1 MNAAELK
8 IADPKR
14 FDKRYYKWAEHAL
27 DYDWWDYTKDR
38 FKEDCE
44 AKGIWVKDIHFS
56 LPGSAAFEG
65 RMNSVMFME
74 RSGLA
79 EQYPALYLAIAD
91 YGPIAYVTCTRN
103 NNPSVSFDSYA
114 IQTGPSGMF
123 AGLDQQA
130 WEELIESQE
139 AEANLEAAMQEE
151 AVDLSNELY
160 TMLSEESEYLTSEAA
175 YIEYCDAN
183 DITFETEED
192 RETDR

>member
-14 FDKRYYKWAEHAL
+14 FDQCYYEWCCHAL
-27 DYDWWDYTKDR
+27 DYEWWDYTVDR
-38 FKEDCE
+38 FKDDCK
-44 AKGIWVKDIHFS
+44 AKGVWVRDTQFS
-56 LPGSAAFEG
+56 LPGSAGFMG
-65 RMNSVMFME
+65 RIDVDMFME

-79 EQYPALYLAIAD
+79 EQYPALYLGVKDDGTMAT
-91 YGPIAYVTCTRN
+91 VSLTRN

-123 AGLDQQA
+123 SGLDQQT

-139 AEANLEAAMQEE
+139 AEANLEERMQEE

-160 TMLSEESEYLTSEAA
+160 TMLSDEEEYLTSEAA
-175 YIEYCDAN
+175 YIDYCEAN
-183 DITFETEED
+183 DITFETEEA
-192 RETDR
+192 